1 MRISTQS
8 ACLGM
13 LAALFSATIHA
24 EEVLHYLTD
33 TGEYANGTVERNIAA
48 MDTDKN
54 GFADVDEVRAYLKAR
69 HGDDYQKEILDRWLV
84 ASKTH
89 TCGTSATK
97 ELTK

>member
-1 MRISTQS
+1 MRVSTKS
-8 ACLGM
+8 ACFGM
-13 LAALFSATIHA
+13 LVVLFSTMIHA

-33 TGEYANGTVERNIAA
+33 NGEYANGTVERNIAA

-69 HGDDYQKEILDRWLV
+69 HGEDYQKDVLDHWLV
-84 ASKTH
+84 TAKTH